1 MSSEQVE
8 EVPKLSNCPPVK
20 PKCPNCNNNE
30 NVIRIIYGYP
40 SPGWHTWLL
49 YWIIIINYNKDVI
62 HFFRLVGGS

>member
-1 MSSEQVE
+1 MSSEQAE

-40 SPGWHTWLL
+40 SPGLAC
-49 YWIIIINYNKDVI
+49 IIIIYYYN
-62 HFFRLVGGS
+62 L

>member
-40 SPGWHTWLL
+40 SPGLAF
-49 YWIIIINYNKDVI
+49 IIIYNYN
-62 HFFRLVGGS
+62 L